1 MKSRS
6 FIKGSIAFAM
16 ALTMAVG
23 GTGIADTG
31 ISTAAAKVKLSKSKL
46 SITKGDTAT
55 LKVKNTK
62 KKVKWKTSSK
72 KIVKVTKI
80 TGKKKEEATITGV
93 KPGKAVVIA
102 KIGKKKLKCK
112 ITVKKPVDNFKS
124 VKMDAY
130 DSQCVLLSLKK
141 PDNKLKEEDITATT
155 KEQKTGKYTKQ
166 IAVKKVL
173 KVSKKLYRVY
183 LDGDV
188 ENGYY
193 INLSSG
199 VSTADTQLKKE
210 FYAKE
215 KKVER
220 TLRKDEVANVR
231 LNDYVANEIGN
242 VKFTLKKGN
251 KLPAGLTL
259 DTKYSLIK
267 GIPTEVGSTTV
278 TMVAKDELG
287 RSANIDVKFNVYD
300 DATLAVTD
308 QEHEIEWSKKDA
320 ENAVAYIEYNKTALD
335 GKKKYCKEYEVTP
348 YGGSG
353 VYTFTLDAGGL
364 EGARLTTDVIAD
376 DAAKAATQRKAKSTK
391 LCIPYSIAA
400 GTYTLKVTATDA
412 LDPSKTCVSTI
423 TLNVVQKYNATGAV
437 KSTNGQKISGVDVYL
452 IPKGA
457 KDISEAYTT
466 NIGGDFS
473 TDGSDIGKYSVSVP
487 SGTYTVKVEGD
498 VMYEMTGTI
507 KVGKKDKVAQI
518 TVPEKFYAVSGKAT
532 YSNAD
537 NELRN
542 KTLYFETKTNKYE
555 QVAFETDTDD
565 SGAFA
570 LSLPSNTYSVFY
582 EDEKGNR
589 KYFSGQIVV
598 KDKDQVVTM
607 KSSQARYKVEGA
619 VFNGT
624 SLDAASQYM
633 DTIKDTTLYFYNPQG
648 ICVKEKVDEKGT
660 YKVFLEGSTTYTVRA
675 DFGDTLRT
683 IGSLTVG
690 TENMTSANLSYA
702 ATKDTMAAAAVEYG
716 VDKIGTAQSILSTG
730 ANDILWKFT
739 PATAGKY
746 GFDVST
752 ALNCGAK
759 VTILDEN
766 LQVVKRKNA
775 AADEYEF
782 VTAAPVVPGYEEEI
796 VMPTRT
802 PSHNDD
808 VTYDLEAG
816 KIYFVQVFPYAS
828 KKEKEEE
835 DEDRCAKGQGLGDVK
850 LMISGP
856 IVPPTATPRPTY
868 NPAWGD
874 DYDYDYGTPTPRPT
888 STPYN
893 WGNTDED
900 DYNYGTVTPRPTISP
915 VASSTASVDAD

>member
-72 KIVKVTKI
+72 KIVKVTKT

-124 VKMDAY
+124 VKMDTY
-130 DSQCVLLSLKK
+130 DSKCVLLSLKK
-141 PDNKLKEEDITATT
+141 ADNKLKEEDITATT
-155 KEQKTGKYTKQ
+155 KKQKSGKYTNQ
-166 IAVKKVL
+166 VDVKKVV

-183 LDGDV
+183 LDDAV
-188 ENGYY
+188 KNGYY

-199 VSTADTQLKKE
+199 VSTADTQQKQEFYAAEKKKE
-210 FYAKE
+210 FIL
-215 KKVER
+215 KK
-220 TLRKDEVANVR
+220 DAVANVC
-231 LNDYVANEIGN
+231 LHSYVKNGIGN
-242 VKFTLKKGN
+242 VKFTLKKGS
-251 KLPAGLTL
+251 KLPTGLVL
-259 DTKYSLIK
+259 DNKYSEIK
-267 GIPTEVGSTTV
+267 GIPTEVGATTV

-287 RSANIDVKFNVYD
+287 RSTNIDVKFNVYD
-300 DATLAVTD
+300 DATLAVAD
-308 QEHEIEWSKKDA
+308 QEQEIEWSKKDA
-320 ENAVAYIEYNKTALD
+320 ENAVAYNEFNKTALD
-335 GKKKYCKEYEVTP
+335 AEKKYLKDYTITP

-364 EGARLTTDVIAD
+364 EGARLSTDVIAD
-376 DAAKAATQRKAKSTK
+376 DAAKTVTQHKANHTQ
-391 LCIPYSIAA
+391 LRIPYSIAA
-400 GTYTLKVTATDA
+400 GTYTLKVTATDV

-437 KSTNGQKISGVDVYL
+437 KSTNGQKISGVEVYL

-466 NIGGDFS
+466 EIDGKFS
-473 TDGSDIGKYSVSVP
+473 TAGSDIGSYSVSVP
-487 SGTYTVKVEGD
+487 SGTYTVKVQGD
-498 VMYEMTGTI
+498 VMYEMAKTI
-507 KVGKKDKVAQI
+507 KVGKEDKVAQI
-518 TVPEKFYAVSGKAT
+518 TVPEKFYAVSGKVT

-555 QVAFETDTDD
+555 QVAFTTTTDD
-565 SGAFA
+565 NGAFA

-633 DTIKDTTLYFYNPQG
+633 DTIKNTTLYFYNPQG
-648 ICVKEKVDEKGT
+648 ICVTTEVDNKGT
-660 YKVFLEGSTTYTVRA
+660 YKVFLEGSTTYAVRA
-675 DFGDTLRT
+675 DFGGTLRT
-683 IGSLTVG
+683 IGTITVG
-690 TENMTSANLSYA
+690 TENMVSANLSYA
-702 ATKDTMAAAAVEYG
+702 ATKDAMAAAAVEYG
-716 VDKIGTAQSILSTG
+716 VDKIGTAQTILSTG

-752 ALNCGAK
+752 VLNCGAK
-759 VTILDEN
+759 VAILDEN
-766 LQVVKRKNA
+766 LKVVETGTS
-775 AADEYEF
+775 AADEYEN
-782 VTAAPVVPGYEEEI
+782 VTAAPAATDDAEETA
-796 VMPTRT
+796 MPTRT
-802 PSHNDD
+802 PSLDE
-808 VTYDLEAG
+808 VTHDFEAVLEAG
-816 KIYFVQVFPYAS
+816 KIYFVQVIPNATSKYAN
-828 KKEKEEE
+828 
-835 DEDRCAKGQGLGDVK
+835 GQGQGDVK

-856 IVPPTATPRPTY
+856 IVPPTATPISTN
-868 NPAWGD
+868 NPAWD
-874 DYDYDYGTPTPRPT
+874 DDYDYGTPTPRPT

-893 WGNTDED
+893 WMDSDED
-900 DYNYGTVTPRPTISP
+900 DYNYGTVTTTPTISP

>member
-72 KIVKVTKI
+72 KIVKVTKT

-124 VKMDAY
+124 VKMDTY
-130 DSQCVLLSLKK
+130 DSKCVLLSLKK
-141 PDNKLKEEDITATT
+141 ADNKLKEEDITATT
-155 KEQKTGKYTKQ
+155 KKQKSGKYTNQ
-166 IAVKKVL
+166 VDVKKVV

-183 LDGDV
+183 LDDAV
-188 ENGYY
+188 KNGYY

-199 VSTADTQLKKE
+199 VSTADTQQKQEFYAAEKKKE
-210 FYAKE
+210 FILK
-215 KKVER
+215 
-220 TLRKDEVANVR
+220 KDEVANVC
-231 LNDYVANEIGN
+231 LHSYVKNGIGN
-242 VKFTLKKGN
+242 VKFTLKKGS
-251 KLPAGLTL
+251 KLPTGLVL
-259 DTKYSLIK
+259 DNKYSEIK
-267 GIPTEVGSTTV
+267 GIPTEVGATTV

-287 RSANIDVKFNVYD
+287 RSTNIDVKFNVYD
-300 DATLAVTD
+300 DATLAVAD
-308 QEHEIEWSKKDA
+308 QEQEIEWSKKDA
-320 ENAVAYIEYNKTALD
+320 ENAVAYNEYNKTALD
-335 GKKKYCKEYEVTP
+335 AEKKYLKDYTITP

-364 EGARLTTDVIAD
+364 EGARLSTDIIAD
-376 DAAKAATQRKAKSTK
+376 DAAKTVTQRKANHTK

-400 GTYTLKVTATDA
+400 GTYTLKVTATDV

-466 NIGGDFS
+466 EISGNL
-473 TDGSDIGKYSVSVP
+473 TTAGSDIGSYSVSVP
-487 SGTYTVKVEGD
+487 SGTYTVKVQGD
-498 VMYEMTGTI
+498 VMYEMTGKI
-507 KVGKKDKVAQI
+507 KVGKEDKVAQI
-518 TVPEKFYAVSGKAT
+518 TVPEKFYAVSGKVT

-555 QVAFETDTDD
+555 QVAFTTTTDD
-565 SGAFA
+565 DGAFA

-633 DTIKDTTLYFYNPQG
+633 DTIKNTTLYFYNPQG
-648 ICVKEKVDEKGT
+648 ICVTTEVDNKGT

-675 DFGDTLRT
+675 DFGGTLRT
-683 IGSLTVG
+683 IGTITVG
-690 TENMTSANLSYA
+690 TENMVSANLSYA
-702 ATKDTMAAAAVEYG
+702 ATKDAMAAAAVEYG
-716 VDKIGTAQSILSTG
+716 VDKIGTAQTILSTG

-746 GFDVST
+746 GFDIST
-752 ALNCGAK
+752 VLNCGAK
-759 VTILDEN
+759 VAILDEN
-766 LQVVKRKNA
+766 LKVVAKGTA
-775 AADEYEF
+775 AADEYEL
-782 VTAAPVVPGYEEEI
+782 VTEAPVATDNAEETA
-796 VMPTRT
+796 MPTRT
-802 PSHNDD
+802 PSLDEVKHDFEA
-808 VTYDLEAG
+808 VLEAG
-816 KIYFVQVFPYAS
+816 KIYFVQVIPNAAS
-828 KKEKEEE
+828 KY
-835 DEDRCAKGQGLGDVK
+835 ANGQGQGDVK

-856 IVPPTATPRPTY
+856 IVEPTATPRVTYYPGWDDENGTLRPTGTP
-868 NPAWGD
+868 N
-874 DYDYDYGTPTPRPT
+874 YGWEDEYVTPTPTSNFDRDNYWDSVYDENQTATPTPT

-893 WGNTDED
+893 ED
-900 DYNYGTVTPRPTISP
+900 
-915 VASSTASVDAD
+915 